1 MVSVQFSGDR
11 EGCNYNLVIFLS
23 YHPLAETTTAVG
35 AGCSL
40 RVAGLNISA
49 NTEGIQ
55 FHLRSGDLEISKG
68 QLCRKIK
75 VQA

>member
-11 EGCNYNLVIFLS
+11 KGCNYNLVIFLS
-23 YHPLAETTTAVG
+23 YHPLAETTAAVG

-49 NTEGIQ
+49 HTEGM
-55 FHLRSGDLEISKG
+55 
-68 QLCRKIK
+68 
-75 VQA
+75 

>member
-23 YHPLAETTTAVG
+23 YHPLAETIAAVG

-49 NTEGIQ
+49 HTEGM
-55 FHLRSGDLEISKG
+55 
-68 QLCRKIK
+68 
-75 VQA
+75 